1 MFRLQQMVRVVIL
14 GLVPRIQRSTNA
26 SAGGWVDG
34 RDKLDHD
41 NAGQNTG
48 VEAVSSAIA

>member
-1 MFRLQQMVRVVIL
+1 MFRLQQIVRDVIL

-34 RDKLDHD
+34 QDEPDHD
-41 NAGQNTG
+41 NAGENTG
-48 VEAVSSAIA
+48 AEAISGAVA